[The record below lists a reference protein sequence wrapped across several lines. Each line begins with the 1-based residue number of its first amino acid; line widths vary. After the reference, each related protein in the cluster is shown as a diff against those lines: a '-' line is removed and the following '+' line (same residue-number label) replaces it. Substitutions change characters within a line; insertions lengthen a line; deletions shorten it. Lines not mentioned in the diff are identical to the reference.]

1 MKHALQTALLLL
13 VVALVSA
20 PAQAEE
26 FYLKDGSRLVGTII
40 GYTNDS
46 FRIQTA
52 RGFVVIERNLIQRII
67 FSNNTA
73 GRGQRSLEKNNRR
86 RLLLPSLRV
95 YREEYI
101 PMAPPPFDAA
111 FYTRPVG
118 SFGTPY
124 RTRPLPALIPPR
136 PTKIREYVN
145 PTLYVNQ
152 SFQFTLYKPPTWHS
166 YPNSV
171 DLENQVIAM
180 LGTSDESTLLLIGWE
195 YFKESNATYADLAE
209 DSLKATYTDYQLLSE
224 GPVKIAGATAYQR
237 RFSGSAE
244 GRYWTGWAVYVTRGA
259 EHFTL
264 LGLTSS
270 GQFTSLQEVVLR
282 KVVGSF
288 QFYYQPP
295 AAARTAARR

>member
-1 MKHALQTALLLL
+1 MKHALQTVLLLL
-13 VVALVSA
+13 VASIA
-20 PAQAEE
+20 ATPAQAEE

-46 FRIQTA
+46 FRIQTS
-52 RGFVVIERNLIQRII
+52 RGLVVIERNLIQRII
-67 FSNNTA
+67 FGSNTA
-73 GRGQRSLEKNNRR
+73 GSGRRSRDGKERRG
-86 RLLLPSLRV
+86 LLLPSIRI

-101 PMAPPPFDAA
+101 PMVPPPFDAA
-111 FYTRPVG
+111 FYARPAG
-118 SFGTPY
+118 SFGTTY
-124 RTRPLPALIPPR
+124 RSQPLPVLIPPR
-136 PTKIREYVN
+136 PTKIQEYVN

-166 YPNSV
+166 YPNQV

-195 YFKESNATYADLAE
+195 YFKGSNATYARLAE
-209 DSLKATYTDYQLLSE
+209 DSLRAVYTDYQLLSE
-224 GPVKIAGATAYQR
+224 GPMKIAGATAYQR
-237 RFSGSAE
+237 HFSGLAE

-264 LGLTSS
+264 LGLTSA

-295 AAARTAARR
+295 TAARTAARR

>member
-1 MKHALQTALLLL
+1 MKHALQTVLLLL
-13 VVALVSA
+13 VASLASA

-46 FRIQTA
+46 FRIQTS
-52 RGFVVIERNLIQRII
+52 RGFVVLERNLIQRII
-67 FSNNTA
+67 FSTNTA
-73 GRGQRSLEKNNRR
+73 RGGRRSQDRKDRR
-86 RLLLPSLRV
+86 GLLLPSIRV
-95 YREEYI
+95 YREDYI
-101 PMAPPPFDAA
+101 PMALPPFDAA
-111 FYTRPVG
+111 FYARPAG

-124 RTRPLPALIPPR
+124 RARPLPALIPPR

-166 YPNSV
+166 YPDLV
-171 DLENQVIAM
+171 DLDNQVIAT
-180 LGTSDESTLLLIGWE
+180 LGTSDETTLLLVGWE
-195 YFKESNATYADLAE
+195 YFNGSNATYADLAE
-209 DSLKATYTDYQLLSE
+209 DSLKATYTDYQLLSQ
-224 GPVKIAGATAYQR
+224 GSTKIGGETAYER
-237 RFSGSAE
+237 RFSGMAE

-295 AAARTAARR
+295 ASARTARRR